1 MRGSLLAAAVLLAPS
16 PVFAGWGGAEW
27 GMSRE
32 EVASVRGEQPVAQDG
47 EFDRYMGTV
56 GPFAVGFTYKFGA
69 AGLVG
74 IVIYPTETAECWRFE
89 DAVRET
95 YGEPFSKKAGRYVA
109 SEKWRDE
116 ATGNLVDLFE
126 MKSDGKTSCHV
137 MYEPLQQPNA
147 GGF

>member
-1 MRGSLLAAAVLLAPS
+1 M
-16 PVFAGWGGAEW
+16 
-27 GMSRE
+27 
-32 EVASVRGEQPVAQDG
+32 
-47 EFDRYMGTV
+47 
-56 GPFAVGFTYKFGA
+56 
-69 AGLVG
+69 G
-74 IVIYPTETAECWRFE
+74 IVIYPTKTAECWGFE

-95 YGEPFSKKAGRYVA
+95 YGEPFSKKAGRFVA

-126 MKSDGKTSCHV
+126 MKADGKTSCHV